1 MTISRDQG
9 KLDPIYNGNRTQP
22 QPFQANKFVE
32 SREVNMMVLYDT
44 GAATCVVC
52 DDPMGLRLRDEER
65 EAVLMDF
72 EYYSLPQVLSS
83 GGTFLALFMMNVL
96 TD

>member
-9 KLDPIYNGNRTQP
+9 KLDPIHNGTRTQP
-22 QPFQANKFVE
+22 FQPDTFME
-32 SREVNMMVLYDT
+32 SREVNMMALYDT

-72 EYYSLPQVLSS
+72 EYYPLPQVLSS
-83 GGTFLALFMMNVL
+83 GGTFLALFIMNVL
-96 TD
+96 TVD